1 LCFSKK
7 KKCPDCEGDGVCVVT
22 SSQPEELIRH
32 SRDLSAKRRLG
43 RVGGRQDLPFGNGKR
58 FKRCVPKK
66 PMFKVNDQVEIE
78 CETCHGVGVVS
89 DGGFLCFSK
98 KKKCPDCEGDGVCV
112 VTSSQPEELIRH
124 SRRRCLARPVSNS
137 KPTPGHGFAQAAAV
151 IGSRTTSQNQ
161 SGQSA
166 QRRSK
171 ASSWGSLDD
180 ADVLPC
186 DKNDPFP
193 QDTEVEVY
201 HYLTYLNGSLAKVL
215 GKDPVFPSSGKDSRY
230 KVEIIRPGQAREIVS
245 LKKEF
250 LRYPTTE
257 ERWETLRALGSEL
270 NILASNIEV
279 YYIELSDDKYDDAVM
294 SMGKDPRLYCTNCE
308 AIVAP
313 DQRDAKQ
320 CPECDHRSTNQA
332 GSSWY
337 NNLAGGKWI
346 PSSIWNTFIDNSKA
360 EDTKMKLAQLP
371 PGVAYKVK
379 VYCKFT
385 SVRGK
390 FRNSPQK
397 NVTVS
402 DASVLFD

>member
-230 KVEIIRPGQAREIVS
+230 KVEIIRPEQAGANRCDPPEIVS
-245 LKKEF
+245 LKREN
-250 LRYPTTE
+250 LRYPTQRRHE
-257 ERWETLRALGSEL
+257 ENWEKLKALCSSPPCVCDGKGEDEKG
-270 NILASNIEV
+270 NQCRICHGTGEVTEV
-279 YYIELSDDKYDDAVM
+279 YYIELSGNKSTETEGKYM
-294 SMGKDPRLYCTNCE
+294 SMGKDPR
-308 AIVAP
+308 
-313 DQRDAKQ
+313 
-320 CPECDHRSTNQA
+320 
-332 GSSWY
+332 
-337 NNLAGGKWI
+337 NNMTGEWI
-346 PSSIWNTFIDNSKA
+346 PSSIWSTFIDNSKA
-360 EDTKMKLAQLP
+360 DDTKMKLAQLP
-371 PGVAYKVK
+371 PGGYSVK
-379 VYCKFT
+379 VYYKYT
-385 SVRGK
+385 SGVPGPEL
-390 FRNSPQK
+390 NSPER
-397 NVTVS
+397 NVTSTDDYV
-402 DASVLFD
+402 VFD